1 MNFIKY
7 YDNTISKDDCNT
19 IIQISKN
26 SISLDFVKH
35 NNKGRNYYRI
45 PSQYF
50 WSMKQVIDSAIEN
63 SLLKYKKEY
72 NIEEEFDYNFKVHYN
87 PVGGYIDWHNDHGGK
102 TESSW
107 KRRLAFIIYLN
118 DLDEG
123 ELQFKY
129 FPEVKIMPVAGRC
142 LIMPT
147 GWTHIHKAEKLFEK
161 KFILTGFFC

>member
-26 SISLDFVKH
+26 SINLDFVKH

-72 NIEEEFDYNFKVHYN
+72 NIEEEFGIVIALL
-87 PVGGYIDWHNDHGGK
+87 PV
-102 TESSW
+102 SS
-107 KRRLAFIIYLN
+107 IYSS
-118 DLDEG
+118 
-123 ELQFKY
+123 
-129 FPEVKIMPVAGRC
+129 
-142 LIMPT
+142 
-147 GWTHIHKAEKLFEK
+147 KL
-161 KFILTGFFC
+161 